1 MASSED
7 ADVDRAIEF
16 RLEAGASARDLIVE
30 FRISSPRMRRIR
42 QQLERRW
49 TAALPKPVQST
60 NLMALETAGKLRR
73 QLRYALEAAGIT
85 DLAQIQGRSR
95 REVGLL
101 RGVSAVS
108 LATIESLM
116 GEAGLMPLAK
126 SEPRRPGRRPRRQRG
141 APPPSK
147 DRGRSA
153 D

>member
-30 FRISSPRMRRIR
+30 FRISSPRMRRILR
-42 QQLERRW
+42 QLERRW

-60 NLMALETAGKLRR
+60 SLMALETAGKLRR
-73 QLRYALEAAGIT
+73 QLRAALAATGISNLT
-85 DLAQIQGRSR
+85 QLQGRSR

-116 GEAGLMPLAK
+116 RDASLMPL
-126 SEPRRPGRRPRRQRG
+126 S
-141 APPPSK
+141 
-147 DRGRSA
+147 D
-153 D
+153 